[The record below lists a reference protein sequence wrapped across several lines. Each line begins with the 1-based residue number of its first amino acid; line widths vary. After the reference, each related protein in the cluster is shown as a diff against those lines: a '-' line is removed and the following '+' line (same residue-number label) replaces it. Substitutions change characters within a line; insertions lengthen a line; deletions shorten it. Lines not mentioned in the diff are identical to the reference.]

1 MVRETFKWPEAHIP
15 EAPEEA
21 AEGLKHGT

>member
-1 MVRETFKWPEAHIP
+1 MVREPFKWPEAHIP